1 MKQNKFFVIAAF
13 ILTALFQIYVP
24 AGIIADREIL
34 LSEGKEFKFKC
45 APVDPSDPFRGK
57 YITLRFEENSFITEN
72 ANWVYNENVYV
83 TFKNNSEGFSEI
95 ESVSKEMPVNNSDF
109 LKLKSNGFNPDL
121 RKLFFDFPFDR
132 YYLNESKA
140 PDTEEI
146 YNRSLTDTNNVT
158 YALVAIK
165 DGEGAIKDVFINDK
179 SVEEIIFEE

>member
-57 YITLRFEENSFITEN
+57 YITLSFDENSFITDTD
-72 ANWVYNENVYV
+72 NWEYNENVYLIY
-83 TFKNNSEGFSEI
+83 KNDSEGFSEI
-95 ESVSKEMPVNNSDF
+95 ESVARVKPDSNSDF
-109 LKLKSNGFNPDL
+109 LKLKTSGFNTEQK
-121 RKLFFDFPFDR
+121 KLFLNYPFDR

-140 PDTEEI
+140 PKTEEF
-146 YNRSLTDTNNVT
+146 YNRSLSDTNNVT

-165 DGEGAIKDVFINDK
+165 DGEGAIKNLFINDK
-179 SVEEIIFEE
+179 PIEEIIFEE